1 MPAPEGPE
9 FDAVAELGK
18 LLVEG
23 GFTVYM
29 HLPGCTMK
37 GCACRQ
43 LHLRMEGIT
52 KLLRQALDALEGV
65 GEVEV
70 PERGHTGSCGP
81 EAGCDGLCM
90 TASYVSERNYKVR
103 QALAALKKHFGE
115 S

>member
-1 MPAPEGPE
+1 MSDEMDPI
-9 FDAVAELGK
+9 AELGK
-18 LLVEG
+18 LLQESG
-23 GFTVYM
+23 AYVYM

-37 GCACRQ
+37 GCACRK
-43 LHLRMEGIT
+43 LSLRMDAIT
-52 KLLRQALDALEGV
+52 KLLRQALDALKGV

-90 TASYVSERNYKVR
+90 AASYVSERNYKVR
-103 QALAALKKHFGE
+103 QALTALKKHFGE